1 MVLGTS
7 EAISSIAL
15 ALVPPG
21 NVLASVNELRRELF
35 KRLKA
40 AEARA
45 YFDFPVLAWL
55 AKAPHGADIA
65 SIASS
70 LQEPVRFGGMELYRG
85 SWYLSFGRDFTD
97 ALAGLELGLLGGAF
111 PDSHAE
117 AAPLEPPFAA
127 GRGLY
132 LAPEG
137 AIAPERAGEAKAI
150 ADELLKRGDFRAS
163 TYLIAAIEL
172 VRYQN
177 EGGGSSWATLASARA
192 GEKKGK
198 AGAIA

>member
-7 EAISSIAL
+7 KAISSIAL

-21 NVLASVNELRRELF
+21 NILASFNELRRNLF
-35 KRLKA
+35 QLLKA

-55 AKAPHGADIA
+55 LKAPHGADIA
-65 SIASS
+65 LLAASMQQPLGFS
-70 LQEPVRFGGMELYRG
+70 GMELHKG
-85 SWYLSFGRDFTD
+85 AWFLCFDEAFMA
-97 ALAGLELGLLGGAF
+97 ALARIELGPLGGAF
-111 PDSHAE
+111 PDGQARE
-117 AAPLEPPFAA
+117 TAADAPFSA
-127 GRGLY
+127 GKGLY
-132 LAPEG
+132 LAPESAIRPERSAEAM
-137 AIAPERAGEAKAI
+137 AIAA
-150 ADELLKRGDFRAS
+150 ELLKRGDFRAT

-172 VRYQN
+172 VRYQS

-192 GEKKGK
+192 GEKRGK